1 MGINKIGCDC
11 REREAKKWLLES
23 PHTLRW
29 RVICIDEVT
38 SQMKPLKDIP
48 WSDLTCS
55 APEVSV
61 LLDSPGMNVAENIS
75 VICQTNCEE
84 SLTFS
89 WILPSGE
96 HRSSDYRYSTNYT
109 RVRTMSCERSG
120 VEISETKRM
129 CHSVLNI
136 PVADNTTAGNYT
148 CRVATN
154 YTESATASVI
164 LTISNATRL
173 LDTVATTGLGNI
185 NRSTAKTTTV
195 MYLVT
200 FFCCGVMSGLTI
212 CVIKR
217 GSVSN
222 EDGGQG
228 NTVEGHYENDDQFS
242 DGNDNANRH
251 YENDDQ
257 HPDPNNDANRHYEN
271 DDQFPDSNNDTNRHY
286 ENDDQF
292 SDGNDDANRHYEN
305 DDQFSDSNNDTNRH
319 YENDDQFSDG
329 NDDANRHYENDDQFS
344 DSDNDTN
351 RHYENDDQFSDGCDD
366 ANRHYE
372 NDDQFS
378 DSNNDTNK
386 HYENDDQFSD
396 GNDATR
402 HYENDDLFSDSNNDT
417 NGHYENNDQFQES
430 NNDSNKHY
438 ENKDG
443 NGDSQRH
450 YENDDQFPDT
460 NKVTVRHY
468 ENDDQFS
475 SEIGATVRSEENGDQ
490 FSDEEGTLEGHY
502 GNEIG
507 AESSFKASPRY
518 EAPVAVQEMTSG
530 LYNTDSREEQ

>member
-23 PHTLRW
+23 SHTLQW
-29 RVICIDEVT
+29 RVICIDTVT
-38 SQMKPLKDIP
+38 GQMKPLKDIP
-48 WSDLTCS
+48 WTDLTCS
-55 APEVSV
+55 APQVSV
-61 LLDSPGMNVAENIS
+61 LLDSPGMNVAENVS
-75 VICQTNCEE
+75 VICQTNCEK

-89 WILPSGE
+89 WTLPSGE
-96 HRSSDYRYSTNYT
+96 HRPSDYQYSTNYT
-109 RVRTMSCERSG
+109 RVRTMSCKGSD
-120 VEISETKRM
+120 VEISVTKRM

-136 PVADNTTAGNYT
+136 PVVDNTTAGNYT
-148 CRVATN
+148 CRVETN
-154 YTESATASVI
+154 YTESATASVV
-164 LTISNATRL
+164 LTISNATSL
-173 LDTVATTGLGNI
+173 PDNVVTTGLGNI

-200 FFCCGVMSGLTI
+200 FFCCCVMSGLTI

-217 GSVSN
+217 GSVPN
-222 EDGGQG
+222 EDGGHG
-228 NTVEGHYENDDQFS
+228 NIVEGHYENDDQFS
-242 DGNDNANRH
+242 DGS
-251 YENDDQ
+251 DD
-257 HPDPNNDANRHYEN
+257 A
-271 DDQFPDSNNDTNRHY
+271 NRHY

-329 NDDANRHYENDDQFS
+329 NDDANRHYGNDDQFS
-344 DSDNDTN
+344 DSNNDTN

-396 GNDATR
+396 GNDATMAR

-443 NGDSQRH
+443 NRDSQRH

-490 FSDEEGTLEGHY
+490 LPDEEGASGGYY

-507 AESSFKASPRY
+507 AESFFKASPQY
-518 EAPVAVQEMTSG
+518 EAPVTVQEMTSA